1 MLLSIRRKTL
11 EPSYILRESIH
22 LPTIPSVN
30 RKKPESVVNPL
41 DTLISSYNLPL
52 VLLSI
57 MVAIFSS
64 SAALDISSRLKSST
78 EPTRLRWI
86 LAGAFILGLGIWSMH
101 FIGMLAFDFSIE
113 VNYRTSLVVLS
124 IVPAIA
130 ASGLAFY
137 VVSRPAIKRKSLVIG
152 SFLIGTGIMS
162 MHCLGMEAME
172 MSAAVSYD
180 PLLWAVSAA
189 IAYSASYLGLFLLF
203 YLPDI
208 SGFHWR
214 KVLSAMLMGLA
225 VSGMHY
231 MGMMAAFFSPSEQAI
246 QQATNS
252 PIDKSALAY
261 SIGAGMLILLAMV
274 SSSVRVD
281 RKIAVQTKESELK
294 FQSVIE
300 SANDAI
306 IVADLEGT
314 IIQWNH
320 AAHSIFGYTK
330 QEILGSNINRILPED
345 FSALYRHSNKEFE
358 GMNILNATGRAM
370 ELTGYKKGGLEF
382 PLEIS
387 LGTWQTEKGIFFSS
401 IIRDITERKLSEEK
415 MKDLVYL
422 EPLTGLPNRR
432 LFHERLHDL
441 LELATLEGSS
451 FTLFYMDLDNFK
463 MINDTFGHSTGDL
476 FLMEVSERLKRHLTK
491 EETLSRQG
499 GDEFIL
505 LLPDTRCEEASV
517 HAENMVK
524 SLSEPFQFKGE
535 EIFTSLSIGISSFP
549 ADGTDAE
556 SLIKHAD
563 MAMYR
568 MKENG
573 KNGYQ
578 FFTNEMKAEVSRK
591 SRLAN
596 GLRKAIDQ
604 GEFSIHYQPQISICS
619 EEIQGVEALL
629 RWNHPELGNISPA
642 EFIPIAEETG
652 SITKIGKFVLEQACR
667 QNKIWQD
674 TGLTPFRVAV
684 NISARQFAQKNLVES
699 IASAL
704 QSSGLAPQYLELEL
718 TESIYQNDPS
728 SIETMQKLK
737 AMGVYLSIDDFG
749 TGYSS
754 LSYLKMFPIDTLKI
768 DRQFTRNIETDP
780 KDAALVRTI
789 IRIAHDLNLYVIAE
803 GVETNEQLEFLR
815 SERCDQAQGYY
826 FNRPLPPEE
835 IAALYQTV

>member
-1 MLLSIRRKTL
+1 M
-11 EPSYILRESIH
+11 
-22 LPTIPSVN
+22 
-30 RKKPESVVNPL
+30 

-64 SAALDISSRLKSST
+64 SAALDISNRLKSST
-78 EPTRLRWI
+78 ETTRLRWI

-101 FIGMLAFDFSIE
+101 FIGMLAFDLSIE
-113 VNYRTSLVVLS
+113 VNYRTSLVLVS
-124 IVPAIA
+124 IVPAMV

-137 VVSRPAIKRKSLVIG
+137 IVSRPAIIRKSLVIG
-152 SFLIGTGIMS
+152 AFFIGTGIIS
-162 MHCLGMEAME
+162 MHYLGMEAME

-180 PLLWAVSAA
+180 PLLSAMSAA

-208 SGFHWR
+208 PGFHWR
-214 KVLSAMLMGLA
+214 KLLSAMLMGLA

-231 MGMMAAFFSPSEQAI
+231 TGMMAAFFSPSEQAM
-246 QQATNS
+246 QHATNS
-252 PIDKSALAY
+252 PIDKTALAY

-274 SSSVRVD
+274 SSSVRID

-306 IVADLEGT
+306 IVTDLKG
-314 IIQWNH
+314 IVIQWNH
-320 AAHSIFGYTK
+320 AAQFIFGYTK
-330 QEILGSNINRILPED
+330 EEILGSNIDLILQED
-345 FSALYRHSNKEFE
+345 FAALHQRSNKEYE
-358 GMNILNATGRAM
+358 GMKILNAMGSTL
-370 ELTGYKKGGLEF
+370 ELSGYKKDGSEI

-387 LGTWQTEKGIFFSS
+387 LGTWKTEKGVFFSS

-415 MKDLVYL
+415 IKDLVYL

-432 LFHERLHDL
+432 LFNERLSTL
-441 LELATLEGSS
+441 LEQAKSTGTS
-451 FTLFYMDLDNFK
+451 FSLFYMDLDNFK

-476 FLMEVSERLKRHLTK
+476 FLMEVSKRLKQQLTEK
-491 EETLSRQG
+491 DTLSRQG
-499 GDEFIL
+499 GDEFTL
-505 LLPDTRCEEASV
+505 LLPDTHCDEA
-517 HAENMVK
+517 AIYARNMVE
-524 SLSEPFQFKGE
+524 SLSEAFQFKGK
-535 EIFTSLSIGISSFP
+535 EIFTSLSIGISSYP
-549 ADGTDAE
+549 ADGEGAE
-556 SLIKHAD
+556 TLIKQAD

-568 MKENG
+568 MKEEG

-578 FFTNEMKAEVSRK
+578 FFTKEMNEEISRK

-596 GLRKAIDQ
+596 DLRKAIEY
-604 GEFSIHYQPQISICS
+604 GEFSIHYQPQISICNK
-619 EEIQGVEALL
+619 EIQGVEALL
-629 RWNHPELGNISPA
+629 RWHHPELGNISPA

-652 SITKIGKFVLEQACR
+652 SITKIGKFVLQQACR
-667 QNKIWQD
+667 QNKAWQNA
-674 TGLTPFRVAV
+674 GLPAFRVAV
-684 NISARQFAQKNLVES
+684 NISARQFAQKDLMDFVGN
-699 IASAL
+699 AL
-704 QSSGLAPQYLELEL
+704 RSSGLSPQYLELEL
-718 TESIYQNDPS
+718 TESIYQNDQS

-737 AMGVYLSIDDFG
+737 AMGIYLSIDDFG

-754 LSYLKMFPIDTLKI
+754 LSYLKVFPIDTLKI

-789 IRIAHDLNLYVIAE
+789 IRMAHDLELNVIAE
-803 GVETNEQLEFLR
+803 GVETKEQLEFLR
-815 SERCDQAQGYY
+815 SERCNQAQGYY